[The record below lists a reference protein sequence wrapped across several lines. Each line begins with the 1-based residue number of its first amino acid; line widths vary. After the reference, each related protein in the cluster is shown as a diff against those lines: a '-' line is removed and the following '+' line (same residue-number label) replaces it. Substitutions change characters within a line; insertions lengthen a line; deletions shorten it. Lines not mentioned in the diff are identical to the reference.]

1 MTMRPSLRAPR
12 VLASLVA
19 LLLAAAPALP
29 AQVVP
34 AVPAAT
40 PRDSGVLDVARPTVV
55 AYFII
60 PPGAVDTNP
69 DLAVTADD
77 WNYAMSI
84 LGDSV
89 EARGF
94 GFTMWIDPQMVV
106 RRPGRART
114 DTVALGKVGY
124 VFVPPTGAPCVGH
137 GWMAEE
143 ELLAAAT
150 RFFAAREET
159 RRCTLPQRPD

>member
-1 MTMRPSLRAPR
+1 MTMRSPLRAPLA
-12 VLASLVA
+12 VLALGT
-19 LLLAAAPALP
+19 LLLAAPALGAQAAPA
-29 AQVVP
+29 A
-34 AVPAAT
+34 PAAT
-40 PRDSGVLDVARPTVV
+40 PRDSGVLEVTRPTVV
-55 AYFII
+55 AYFVI

-69 DLAVTADD
+69 DLATTADD

-94 GFTMWIDPQMVV
+94 GFTMWIDPQIVI
-106 RRPGRART
+106 RRPGRARL

-124 VFVPPTGAPCVGH
+124 VFVPPTGVPCVGH
-137 GWMAEE
+137 GWMDPD
-143 ELLAAAT
+143 ELVAAAT
-150 RFFAAREET
+150 RFFAARAEA